1 MRLDLNGN
9 SIDLRNEFLR
19 QPTIEELN
27 MDSCN
32 LEEVPDATFV
42 NLSQLRNLTLAG
54 NPFDK
59 NMDTSAFKSLQ
70 NLLHLRITNLT
81 QSATYELCEN
91 LVSIDTI
98 YFDDVNISCTVL
110 SDSEASF
117 EDGIIKNEEDELEE
131 PIILQSVRSPP
142 STTHKT
148 VTVAATTT
156 LESHSSYNANETT
169 SAMPELKDD
178 DLASTTNG
186 TVTAG
191 EVKVDIDIETVKF
204 ILAGRA
210 KNFYYLSHQSLKISV
225 LLKF

>member
-1 MRLDLNGN
+1 MNGN

-19 QPTIEELN
+19 QPTMKELN

-32 LEEVPDATFV
+32 LEEIPDATFV

-81 QSATYELCEN
+81 QLATYELCEN

-98 YFDDVNISCTVL
+98 YFDDVNMSCTVL

-117 EDGIIKNEEDELEE
+117 YDGIIKNEEDELEE
-131 PIILQSVRSPP
+131 PIILHSIRSPP
-142 STTHKT
+142 STTPKP
-148 VTVAATTT
+148 VTVPVTTT
-156 LESHSSYNANETT
+156 LESHSSHNANETT
-169 SAMPELKDD
+169 TAMPGIDAD
-178 DLASTTNG
+178 DLDTGATNG
-186 TVTAG
+186 TVTG

-210 KNFYYLSHQSLKISV
+210 ENFH
-225 LLKF
+225 

>member
-1 MRLDLNGN
+1 MNGN

-19 QPTIEELN
+19 QPTMEELN

-131 PIILQSVRSPP
+131 PIILQSIRSPP
-142 STTHKT
+142 STTHKP

-156 LESHSSYNANETT
+156 LESHSSHNANETT

-178 DLASTTNG
+178 DLGTSTNNG
-186 TVTAG
+186 TVIAG
-191 EVKVDIDIETVKF
+191 EVVDIDIETVKF

-210 KNFYYLSHQSLKISV
+210 GNF
-225 LLKF
+225 

>member
-1 MRLDLNGN
+1 MNGN

-19 QPTIEELN
+19 QPTMEELN
-27 MDSCN
+27 MDNCD
-32 LEEVPDATFV
+32 LEEVPDTTFV

-98 YFDDVNISCTVL
+98 YFDDVNMSCTVL
-110 SDSEASF
+110 SDSDASF
-117 EDGIIKNEEDELEE
+117 EDGIIKNEDELEE
-131 PIILQSVRSPP
+131 PIILHSIRSPP
-142 STTHKT
+142 STTQKL
-148 VTVAATTT
+148 VTVPATTT
-156 LESHSSYNANETT
+156 LESHSSHNANETT
-169 SAMPELKDD
+169 TAMPEISDD
-178 DLASTTNG
+178 DLDPGTTNG
-186 TVTAG
+186 TITG

-210 KNFYYLSHQSLKISV
+210 E
-225 LLKF
+225 KFCSESSSIINNCFF